1 MFGVLLTILKNKGR
15 FTAAEYGIM
24 AALTVVA
31 AEQMAMKI

>member
-1 MFGVLLTILKNKGR
+1 VFGLLLSILKNEGR
-15 FTAAEYGIM
+15 FTAVEYGIM

>member
-1 MFGVLLTILKNKGR
+1 MYRVLRSILQNEGR
-15 FTAAEYGIM
+15 FTAVEYGII